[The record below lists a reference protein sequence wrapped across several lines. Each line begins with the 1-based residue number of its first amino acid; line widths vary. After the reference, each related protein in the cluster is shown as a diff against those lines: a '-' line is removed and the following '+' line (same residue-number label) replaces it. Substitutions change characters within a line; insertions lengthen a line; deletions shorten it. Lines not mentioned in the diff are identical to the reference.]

1 MRRAGRARRL
11 LTGACLFLLG
21 AALALPAAAAPPR
34 KLWELSG
41 FDAPESV
48 LYDARTDSFFV
59 ANVNGDPSARDGNG
73 YISQVGP
80 DGSLIKKGWFTG
92 LNAPKGM
99 AVYGNDLY
107 VADIDQL
114 VVIHKLKATLR
125 GRHPALP
132 SKFLNDVA
140 ADNVGRIYVTDMLGD
155 AIYRLDDGVFGMW
168 LASARLMGPN
178 GIKVVKD
185 ELWVASWGR
194 IVRGFETNEPGH
206 VLAVELETQKIRDI
220 GKGYPIGNL
229 GGLEPIGDGRFLV
242 TDRKAGGLMLIDE
255 YGRSQ
260 VILELPPGSADMGFN
275 PLLKQLVVPL
285 MRDGKIVAYQFD

>member
-1 MRRAGRARRL
+1 MRWQAAIG
-11 LTGACLFLLG
+11 FLVAALG
-21 AALALPAAAAPPR
+21 AVFALAATAAPPR

-41 FDAPESV
+41 FDAPASV

-59 ANVNGDPSARDGNG
+59 ANVNGEETARDGNG
-73 YISQVGP
+73 YIAQVAP
-80 DGSLIKKGWFTG
+80 DGRLIKKDWFAG
-92 LNAPKGM
+92 LNAPRGM
-99 AVYGNDLY
+99 ATYGNDLY
-107 VADIDQL
+107 VADLDQL
-114 VVIHKLKATLR
+114 VVIHKLKAALR

-132 SKFLNDVA
+132 SKLLADVA
-140 ADNVGRIYVTDMLGD
+140 ADNTGRIYVTDMLGD
-155 AIYRLDDGVFGMW
+155 SIYRLDGGVFGRW
-168 LASARLMGPN
+168 LESARLMAPV

-206 VLAVELETQKIRDI
+206 VIAIKLRTQKIRDV

-255 YGRSQ
+255 YGRSR
-260 VILELPPGSADMGFN
+260 VLLELPAGSGDMGFN
-275 PLLKQLVVPL
+275 PLLKQLVIPL
-285 MRDGKIVAYQFD
+285 MGDGRIVAYEFD

>member
-1 MRRAGRARRL
+1 MMRRGWAAGL
-11 LTGACLFLLG
+11 ACLTILVG
-21 AALALPAAAAPPR
+21 LAQPATAAPPR

-41 FDAPESV
+41 FDGPASV
-48 LYDARTDSFFV
+48 LYDSRTDSFFV
-59 ANVNGDPSARDGNG
+59 ANVNGDEMAKDGNG
-73 YISQVGP
+73 YIAQVGS
-80 DGSLIKKGWFTG
+80 DGRLLKKDWFTG
-92 LNAPKGM
+92 LDAPRGM
-99 AVYGNDLY
+99 ATYGNELY
-107 VADIDQL
+107 VADLDQL

-132 SKFLNDVA
+132 SKLLNDVA

-155 AIYRLDDGVFGMW
+155 SIYRLEEGDFGKW
-168 LASARLMGPN
+168 LGSARLMAPGS
-178 GIKVVKD
+178 IKVMKD

-206 VLAVELETQKIRDI
+206 VLAVDVQTQKIRDV

-229 GGLEPIGDGRFLV
+229 GGLEPIGDGRYLL
-242 TDRKAGGLMLIDE
+242 TDRKAGGLILIDE

>member
-1 MRRAGRARRL
+1 MMRRGWAAGLAF
-11 LTGACLFLLG
+11 LTILTS
-21 AALALPAAAAPPR
+21 LALPATAAPPQ

-41 FDAPESV
+41 FDGPSSV

-59 ANVNGDPSARDGNG
+59 ANVNGDETVRDGNG
-73 YISQVGP
+73 YIAQVGP
-80 DGSLIKKGWFTG
+80 DGRLIKKDWFIG
-92 LNAPKGM
+92 LNAPRGM
-99 AVYGNDLY
+99 ATYGNDIY
-107 VADIDQL
+107 VADLDQL
-114 VVIHKLKATLR
+114 VVVHKLKATLR

-132 SKFLNDVA
+132 SKLLNDVA
-140 ADNVGRIYVTDMLGD
+140 ADNTGRIYVTDMLGD
-155 AIYRLDDGVFGMW
+155 SIYRLDEGFFGKW
-168 LASARLMGPN
+168 FESARLMAPT

-206 VLAVELETQKIRDI
+206 VIAINLQTQKIRDV

-242 TDRKAGGLMLIDE
+242 TDRQAGGLMLIDE

>member
-1 MRRAGRARRL
+1 MRRSGWAAGLA
-11 LTGACLFLLG
+11 FLAVLIG
-21 AALALPAAAAPPR
+21 LALPASAAPPK

-41 FDAPESV
+41 FDAPASA
-48 LYDARTDSFFV
+48 LYDSRTDSFFV
-59 ANVNGDPSARDGNG
+59 ANVNGDETAKDGNG
-73 YISQVGP
+73 YIAQVAP

-92 LNAPKGM
+92 LNAPRGM
-99 AVYGNDLY
+99 AVYGNNLY
-107 VADIDQL
+107 VADLDQL

-132 SKFLNDVA
+132 SKLLDDVA
-140 ADNVGRIYVTDMLGD
+140 ADNTGRIYVSDMLGD
-155 AIYRLDDGVFGMW
+155 SIYRLDEGIFGKW
-168 LASARLMGPN
+168 LGSARLMAPGS
-178 GIKVVKD
+178 IKIVRD

-206 VLAVELETQKIRDI
+206 VLAVNLRTQKIRDV

-229 GGLEPIGDGRFLV
+229 GGLEPIGDGRFLL
-242 TDRKAGGLMLIDE
+242 TDRRAGGLMLIDE

-260 VILELPPGSADMGFN
+260 VVLDLPPGSADMGFD
-275 PLLKQLVVPL
+275 PLLKVLVIPL